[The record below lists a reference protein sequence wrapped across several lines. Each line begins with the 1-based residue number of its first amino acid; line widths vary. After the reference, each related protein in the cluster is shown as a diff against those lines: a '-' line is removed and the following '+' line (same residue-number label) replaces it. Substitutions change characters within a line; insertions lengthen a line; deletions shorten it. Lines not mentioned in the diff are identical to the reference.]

1 MSEPRDN
8 TILVSKHGIYRS
20 LPVYPSTHKD
30 YVALVVGANGLTGT
44 HMAKVLGASPRRWQK
59 VYCLSRSLP
68 SADFPSNIDF
78 VQSDLLA
85 GTEELGCTL
94 KALNV
99 NIDYVFFFAYTQP
112 PPSNGGRLWSNVD
125 EMVSSNS
132 TLLANLLH
140 ALDYADIKPRRF
152 LLQTG
157 GKNYGVHLGPT
168 KTPQEE
174 WFPRCDLEPNF
185 YYYQEDFLWE
195 WSRKHATEWTI
206 SMPSFIIGA
215 VPHCQMTLALPL
227 GIYAAVSAYLG
238 EPLVFLGDISAWT
251 AVQRNTSAMLNA
263 YFAEW
268 LALEET
274 AANEKFNSTDGTIW
288 TWEMMFPRIA
298 DWYGIKVEGPGSDD
312 SSDYITVPARDR
324 LPPRGY
330 KSKARPRFRS
340 MTTSWAKQ
348 PKVQT
353 AWKMMVE
360 EHGLKDS
367 CMDNIES
374 TFAILD
380 GAMIFPNSGVM
391 STDKARK
398 RGWNGY
404 VDSYESL
411 LEALD
416 ELAEL
421 KLLPPVPKAQVQFS

>member
-1 MSEPRDN
+1 MSESGDT
-8 TILVSKHGIYRS
+8 TILVSNNRIYRG
-20 LPVYPSTHKD
+20 LPVYGSVHKG

-44 HMAKVLGASPRRWQK
+44 HMARVLGASPGRWEK
-59 VYCLSRSLP
+59 VYCLSRSHA
-68 SADFPSNIDF
+68 SADFPSNVDF
-78 VQSDLLA
+78 IQSDLLS
-85 GTEELGCTL
+85 GTEELGRTL
-94 KALNV
+94 RDLNG

-125 EMVSSNS
+125 EMVSSNRA
-132 TLLANLLH
+132 LLVNLLS
-140 ALDYADIKPRRF
+140 ALDYANIKPRRF

-185 YYYQEDFLWE
+185 YYFQEDSLWD
-195 WSRKHATEWTI
+195 WCRKNATEWVI
-206 SMPSFIIGA
+206 SMPSFVIGA
-215 VPHCQMTLALPL
+215 VPHCQMSLALPL

-251 AVQRNTSAMLNA
+251 TVQRNSSAMLNA

-268 LALEET
+268 LALEEKT
-274 AANEKFNSTDGTIW
+274 ANEKFNSTDGTIW

-298 DWYGIKVEGPGSDD
+298 DWYGIKVEGPRPDD
-312 SSDYITVPARDR
+312 SPDYITVPARDR

-330 KSKARPRFRS
+330 KSSTRPRFRS

-348 PKVQT
+348 SKVQT
-353 AWKMMVE
+353 AWNKLKE
-360 EHGLKDS
+360 DHGLKNGA
-367 CMDNIES
+367 MDNIES

-380 GAMIFPNSGVM
+380 GAMIFPSSGVM

-411 LEALD
+411 LETLD

-421 KLLPPVPKAQVQFS
+421 KLIPPVPKVKVQFM